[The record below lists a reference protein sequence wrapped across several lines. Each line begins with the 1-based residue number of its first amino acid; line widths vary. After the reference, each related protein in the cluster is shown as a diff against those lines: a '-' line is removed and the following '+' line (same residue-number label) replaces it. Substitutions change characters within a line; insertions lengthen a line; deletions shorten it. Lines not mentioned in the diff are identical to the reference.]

1 MTARHCY
8 LHNLVFKQVLEAVR
22 IGFYLARNAR
32 ADLCCRATL
41 TMKSRSILNVGQA
54 SRLYVFTVGSRCVAA
69 AILAAVEGGI
79 LPPGMATLRRNP
91 RENPPGRMPG
101 STAGKMPAATV
112 NRYGTVGNCRS
123 SRAGLTRAGTGAGY
137 GPIASSFFCSLIRVR
152 VSSFRLGV
160 LQHAIVPLPLK
171 LLGGSKLGMG
181 CFYNST
187 TSLSPYERA
196 LSIGHVGLKREGN
209 HTQWRQREFC
219 AERLVVGLK
228 LLRHY
233 APEIAHVTA
242 AVNGRVAVQ
251 RLMPVAAM
259 GKANAILVSG

>member
-1 MTARHCY
+1 VTARHCY

-112 NRYGTVGNCRS
+112 NTYSRLPGRRS
-123 SRAGLTRAGTGAGY
+123 RLQNDLRARAGAPAGQAGRLPY
-137 GPIASSFFCSLIRVR
+137 IAGIR
-152 VSSFRLGV
+152 G
-160 LQHAIVPLPLK
+160 Q
-171 LLGGSKLGMG
+171 
-181 CFYNST
+181 
-187 TSLSPYERA
+187 
-196 LSIGHVGLKREGN
+196 
-209 HTQWRQREFC
+209 
-219 AERLVVGLK
+219 
-228 LLRHY
+228 
-233 APEIAHVTA
+233 
-242 AVNGRVAVQ
+242 
-251 RLMPVAAM
+251 
-259 GKANAILVSG
+259 